1 MLSRFRTAG
10 QQTKILEALRLGSLD
25 LVIGTHRLLSDDL
38 SFKDLGLLII
48 DEEQRFGVQHKEAI
62 KKLKAS
68 VDVLTLSATPIPRT
82 LYFAMVGARSMS
94 AIETAPVNRLPIR
107 TEVLHKSDDILTKAI
122 DTEIRRSGQIFYLHN
137 RVKTIHSVARKLEAL
152 YPKLRIAVGHG
163 QMNEEALEKI
173 MTDFVAGEYD
183 ILVNSA
189 TGGARAVGPFLSMD
203 LDGYRASFD
212 KLWGYTNVVRYG
224 AKFLKDNGNIVLV
237 SGSPARKCR
246 PGQIAISSVG
256 GAVEAFARGIAPEI
270 APKRI
275 NIVSPGIIDTPMSPL
290 QGKERE
296 DYYKNTTN
304 NNLIPRAGTPDEVAT
319 GIIFAIENEFITA
332 TTIDIDGGWLIS

>member
-1 MLSRFRTAG
+1 MDINGKKAIVFGGTSG
-10 QQTKILEALRLGSLD
+10 
-25 LVIGTHRLLSDDL
+25 IG
-38 SFKDLGLLII
+38 
-48 DEEQRFGVQHKEAI
+48 
-62 KKLKAS
+62 
-68 VDVLTLSATPIPRT
+68 LSATQM
-82 LYFAMVGARSMS
+82 LSDKGAHVIALSRNPDKLKTVPKNVTTKKM
-94 AIETAPVNRLPIR
+94 N
-107 TEVLHKSDDILTKAI
+107 VLDRD
-122 DTEIRRSGQIFYLHN
+122 
-137 RVKTIHSVARKLEAL
+137 
-152 YPKLRIAVGHG
+152 
-163 QMNEEALEKI
+163 ALEK
-173 MTDFVAGEYD
+173 FFQEVGEYD

-189 TGGARAVGPFLSMD
+189 TGGTRAVGPFLSMD

-224 AKFLKDNGNIVLV
+224 TKFLKDNGNIVLV

-246 PGQIAISSVG
+246 TGQIAISSVG

-319 GIIFAIENEFITA
+319 GIIFAIENEFITG

>member
-1 MLSRFRTAG
+1 MDINGKKAIVFGGTSG
-10 QQTKILEALRLGSLD
+10 
-25 LVIGTHRLLSDDL
+25 IG
-38 SFKDLGLLII
+38 
-48 DEEQRFGVQHKEAI
+48 
-62 KKLKAS
+62 
-68 VDVLTLSATPIPRT
+68 LSATQM
-82 LYFAMVGARSMS
+82 LSDKGAHVIALSRN
-94 AIETAPVNRLPIR
+94 PDKL
-107 TEVLHKSDDILTKAI
+107 
-122 DTEIRRSGQIFYLHN
+122 
-137 RVKTIHSVARKLEAL
+137 KTI
-152 YPKLRIAVGHG
+152 PKNVTTKK
-163 QMNEEALEKI
+163 MNVLDRDALEK
-173 MTDFVAGEYD
+173 FFQEVGEYD

-224 AKFLKDNGNIVLV
+224 TKFLKDNGNIVLV

-319 GIIFAIENEFITA
+319 GIIFAIENEFITG

>member
-1 MLSRFRTAG
+1 MDIDGKKAIVFGGTSG
-10 QQTKILEALRLGSLD
+10 
-25 LVIGTHRLLSDDL
+25 IG
-38 SFKDLGLLII
+38 
-48 DEEQRFGVQHKEAI
+48 
-62 KKLKAS
+62 
-68 VDVLTLSATPIPRT
+68 LSATEM
-82 LYFAMVGARSMS
+82 LSDKGAHVVALSRNPEKLQNVPKNVVTKKM
-94 AIETAPVNRLPIR
+94 N
-107 TEVLHKSDDILTKAI
+107 VLDRD
-122 DTEIRRSGQIFYLHN
+122 
-137 RVKTIHSVARKLEAL
+137 
-152 YPKLRIAVGHG
+152 
-163 QMNEEALEKI
+163 ALEQFFEEI
-173 MTDFVAGEYD
+173 GEYD

-203 LDGYRASFD
+203 LNGYRASFD

-224 AKFLKDNGNIVLV
+224 TKFLKDNGNIVLV

-275 NIVSPGIIDTPMSPL
+275 NVVSPGIIDTPMSPL

-319 GIIFAIENEFITA
+319 GIVFAIENEFITG
-332 TTIDIDGGWLIS
+332 TTIDVDGGWLIS

>member
-1 MLSRFRTAG
+1 MDIDGKKAIVFGGTSG
-10 QQTKILEALRLGSLD
+10 
-25 LVIGTHRLLSDDL
+25 IG
-38 SFKDLGLLII
+38 
-48 DEEQRFGVQHKEAI
+48 
-62 KKLKAS
+62 
-68 VDVLTLSATPIPRT
+68 LSATQM
-82 LYFAMVGARSMS
+82 LSDKGAHVVALSRNPEKLQNVPKNVVTKKM
-94 AIETAPVNRLPIR
+94 N
-107 TEVLHKSDDILTKAI
+107 VLD
-122 DTEIRRSGQIFYLHN
+122 
-137 RVKTIHSVARKLEAL
+137 RK
-152 YPKLRIAVGHG
+152 
-163 QMNEEALEKI
+163 ALEK
-173 MTDFVAGEYD
+173 FFQEVGEYD

-224 AKFLKDNGNIVLV
+224 TKYLKNNGNIVLV

-319 GIIFAIENEFITA
+319 GIIFAIENEFITG

>member
-1 MLSRFRTAG
+1 MDINGKKAIVFGGTSG
-10 QQTKILEALRLGSLD
+10 
-25 LVIGTHRLLSDDL
+25 IG
-38 SFKDLGLLII
+38 
-48 DEEQRFGVQHKEAI
+48 
-62 KKLKAS
+62 
-68 VDVLTLSATPIPRT
+68 LSATQM
-82 LYFAMVGARSMS
+82 LSDKGARVIALSRNPDKLKNIAKNVTTKKM
-94 AIETAPVNRLPIR
+94 N
-107 TEVLHKSDDILTKAI
+107 VLDRD
-122 DTEIRRSGQIFYLHN
+122 
-137 RVKTIHSVARKLEAL
+137 
-152 YPKLRIAVGHG
+152 
-163 QMNEEALEKI
+163 ALEK
-173 MTDFVAGEYD
+173 FFQEVGEYD

-203 LDGYRASFD
+203 LDGYKASFD

-224 AKFLKDNGNIVLV
+224 TKFLKDNGNIVLV

-319 GIIFAIENEFITA
+319 GIIFAIENEFITG

>member
-1 MLSRFRTAG
+1 MDINGKKAIVFGGTSG
-10 QQTKILEALRLGSLD
+10 
-25 LVIGTHRLLSDDL
+25 IG
-38 SFKDLGLLII
+38 
-48 DEEQRFGVQHKEAI
+48 
-62 KKLKAS
+62 
-68 VDVLTLSATPIPRT
+68 LSATQM
-82 LYFAMVGARSMS
+82 LSDKGANVVALSRNPEKLQNVPKNVVTKKM
-94 AIETAPVNRLPIR
+94 N
-107 TEVLHKSDDILTKAI
+107 VLDRD
-122 DTEIRRSGQIFYLHN
+122 
-137 RVKTIHSVARKLEAL
+137 
-152 YPKLRIAVGHG
+152 
-163 QMNEEALEKI
+163 ALEQ
-173 MTDFVAGEYD
+173 FFQEVGEYD

-224 AKFLKDNGNIVLV
+224 TKFLKDNGNIVLV

-319 GIIFAIENEFITA
+319 GIIFAIENEFITG

>member
-1 MLSRFRTAG
+1 MDIDGKKAIVFGGTSG
-10 QQTKILEALRLGSLD
+10 
-25 LVIGTHRLLSDDL
+25 IG
-38 SFKDLGLLII
+38 
-48 DEEQRFGVQHKEAI
+48 
-62 KKLKAS
+62 
-68 VDVLTLSATPIPRT
+68 LSATQM
-82 LYFAMVGARSMS
+82 LSDKGAHVVALSRNPEKLQNVPKNVVTKKM
-94 AIETAPVNRLPIR
+94 N
-107 TEVLHKSDDILTKAI
+107 VLDRD
-122 DTEIRRSGQIFYLHN
+122 
-137 RVKTIHSVARKLEAL
+137 
-152 YPKLRIAVGHG
+152 
-163 QMNEEALEKI
+163 ALEQ
-173 MTDFVAGEYD
+173 FFQEVGEYD

-224 AKFLKDNGNIVLV
+224 TKYLKNNGNIVLV

-304 NNLIPRAGTPDEVAT
+304 NNLIPRAGTSDEVAT
-319 GIIFAIENEFITA
+319 GIIFAIENEFITG

>member
-1 MLSRFRTAG
+1 MDINGKKAIVFGGTSG
-10 QQTKILEALRLGSLD
+10 
-25 LVIGTHRLLSDDL
+25 IG
-38 SFKDLGLLII
+38 
-48 DEEQRFGVQHKEAI
+48 
-62 KKLKAS
+62 
-68 VDVLTLSATPIPRT
+68 LSATQM
-82 LYFAMVGARSMS
+82 LSDKGAHVIALSRNPDKLKNVPKNV
-94 AIETAPVNRLPIR
+94 T
-107 TEVLHKSDDILTKAI
+107 TK
-122 DTEIRRSGQIFYLHN
+122 
-137 RVKTIHSVARKLEAL
+137 K
-152 YPKLRIAVGHG
+152 
-163 QMNEEALEKI
+163 MNFLDRDALEK
-173 MTDFVAGEYD
+173 FFQEVGEYD

-224 AKFLKDNGNIVLV
+224 TKYLKDNGNIVLV

-319 GIIFAIENEFITA
+319 GIIFAIENEFITG

>member
-1 MLSRFRTAG
+1 MDINGKKAIVFGGTSG
-10 QQTKILEALRLGSLD
+10 
-25 LVIGTHRLLSDDL
+25 IG
-38 SFKDLGLLII
+38 
-48 DEEQRFGVQHKEAI
+48 
-62 KKLKAS
+62 
-68 VDVLTLSATPIPRT
+68 LSATQM
-82 LYFAMVGARSMS
+82 LSDKGAHVIALSRNP
-94 AIETAPVNRLPIR
+94 EKLENVPKN
-107 TEVLHKSDDILTKAI
+107 
-122 DTEIRRSGQIFYLHN
+122 
-137 RVKTIHSVARKLEAL
+137 VKTK
-152 YPKLRIAVGHG
+152 K
-163 QMNEEALEKI
+163 MNVLDRDALEK
-173 MTDFVAGEYD
+173 FFQEEGEYD

-203 LDGYRASFD
+203 LDGYKASFD

-224 AKFLKDNGNIVLV
+224 TKNLKNNGNIVLV

-319 GIIFAIENEFITA
+319 GIIFAIENEFITG

>member
-1 MLSRFRTAG
+1 MDIDGKKAIVFGGTSG
-10 QQTKILEALRLGSLD
+10 
-25 LVIGTHRLLSDDL
+25 IG
-38 SFKDLGLLII
+38 
-48 DEEQRFGVQHKEAI
+48 
-62 KKLKAS
+62 
-68 VDVLTLSATPIPRT
+68 LSATQM
-82 LYFAMVGARSMS
+82 LSDKGAHVVALSRNPEKLQNVPKNVVTKKM
-94 AIETAPVNRLPIR
+94 N
-107 TEVLHKSDDILTKAI
+107 VLDRD
-122 DTEIRRSGQIFYLHN
+122 
-137 RVKTIHSVARKLEAL
+137 
-152 YPKLRIAVGHG
+152 
-163 QMNEEALEKI
+163 ALEQ
-173 MTDFVAGEYD
+173 FFQEVGEYD

-224 AKFLKDNGNIVLV
+224 TKYLKNNGNIVLV

-296 DYYKNTTN
+296 DYYKNTTK
-304 NNLIPRAGTPDEVAT
+304 NNLITRAGTPDEVAT
-319 GIIFAIENEFITA
+319 GIIFAIENEFITG

>member
-1 MLSRFRTAG
+1 MDINGKKAIVFGGTSG
-10 QQTKILEALRLGSLD
+10 
-25 LVIGTHRLLSDDL
+25 IG
-38 SFKDLGLLII
+38 
-48 DEEQRFGVQHKEAI
+48 
-62 KKLKAS
+62 
-68 VDVLTLSATPIPRT
+68 LSATQM
-82 LYFAMVGARSMS
+82 LSDKGAHVVALSRNP
-94 AIETAPVNRLPIR
+94 EKLQNLPKNV
-107 TEVLHKSDDILTKAI
+107 TTKKMNVLDRDALIQFFQ
-122 DTEIRRSGQIFYLHN
+122 EI
-137 RVKTIHSVARKLEAL
+137 
-152 YPKLRIAVGHG
+152 
-163 QMNEEALEKI
+163 
-173 MTDFVAGEYD
+173 GEYD

-224 AKFLKDNGNIVLV
+224 TKYLTDNGNIVLV

-256 GAVEAFARGIAPEI
+256 GAVEAFARGIASEI

-319 GIIFAIENEFITA
+319 GIIFAIENEFITG

>member
-1 MLSRFRTAG
+1 MDINGKKAIVFGGTSG
-10 QQTKILEALRLGSLD
+10 
-25 LVIGTHRLLSDDL
+25 IG
-38 SFKDLGLLII
+38 
-48 DEEQRFGVQHKEAI
+48 
-62 KKLKAS
+62 
-68 VDVLTLSATPIPRT
+68 LSATQM
-82 LYFAMVGARSMS
+82 LSNKGAHVIALSRNPEKVRNVPKNVTTKKM
-94 AIETAPVNRLPIR
+94 N
-107 TEVLHKSDDILTKAI
+107 VLDRD
-122 DTEIRRSGQIFYLHN
+122 
-137 RVKTIHSVARKLEAL
+137 
-152 YPKLRIAVGHG
+152 
-163 QMNEEALEKI
+163 ALEQ
-173 MTDFVAGEYD
+173 FFQEVGEYD

-224 AKFLKDNGNIVLV
+224 TKHLKDNGNIVLV

-296 DYYKNTTN
+296 DYYNNTTK

-319 GIIFAIENEFITA
+319 GIIFAIENEFITG

>member
-1 MLSRFRTAG
+1 MDINGKKAIVFGGTSGIGLSTTRMLSDKGAHV
-10 QQTKILEALRLGSLD
+10 IALSRNP
-25 LVIGTHRLLSDDL
+25 
-38 SFKDLGLLII
+38 
-48 DEEQRFGVQHKEAI
+48 E
-62 KKLKAS
+62 
-68 VDVLTLSATPIPRT
+68 
-82 LYFAMVGARSMS
+82 
-94 AIETAPVNRLPIR
+94 
-107 TEVLHKSDDILTKAI
+107 
-122 DTEIRRSGQIFYLHN
+122 
-137 RVKTIHSVARKLEAL
+137 KLENV
-152 YPKLRIAVGHG
+152 PKNVTTKK
-163 QMNEEALEKI
+163 MNVLDRDALEK
-173 MTDFVAGEYD
+173 FFQEEGEYD

-203 LDGYRASFD
+203 LDGYKASFD

-224 AKFLKDNGNIVLV
+224 TKYLKDNGNIVLV

-304 NNLIPRAGTPDEVAT
+304 NNIIPRAGTPDEVAI
-319 GIIFAIENEFITA
+319 GIIFAIENEFITG

>member
-1 MLSRFRTAG
+1 MDIDGKKAIVFGGTSG
-10 QQTKILEALRLGSLD
+10 
-25 LVIGTHRLLSDDL
+25 IG
-38 SFKDLGLLII
+38 
-48 DEEQRFGVQHKEAI
+48 
-62 KKLKAS
+62 
-68 VDVLTLSATPIPRT
+68 LSATQM
-82 LYFAMVGARSMS
+82 LSDKGAHVVALSRNPEKLQNVPKNVVTKKMD
-94 AIETAPVNRLPIR
+94 
-107 TEVLHKSDDILTKAI
+107 VLDRD
-122 DTEIRRSGQIFYLHN
+122 
-137 RVKTIHSVARKLEAL
+137 
-152 YPKLRIAVGHG
+152 
-163 QMNEEALEKI
+163 ALEQ
-173 MTDFVAGEYD
+173 FFQEVGEYD

-224 AKFLKDNGNIVLV
+224 TKYLKNNGNIVLV

-319 GIIFAIENEFITA
+319 GIIFAIENEFITG

>member
-1 MLSRFRTAG
+1 MDINGKKAIVFGGTSG
-10 QQTKILEALRLGSLD
+10 
-25 LVIGTHRLLSDDL
+25 IG
-38 SFKDLGLLII
+38 
-48 DEEQRFGVQHKEAI
+48 
-62 KKLKAS
+62 
-68 VDVLTLSATPIPRT
+68 LSATQM
-82 LYFAMVGARSMS
+82 LSDKGAHVIALSRNPDKLKNIAKNVTTKKM
-94 AIETAPVNRLPIR
+94 N
-107 TEVLHKSDDILTKAI
+107 VLDWD
-122 DTEIRRSGQIFYLHN
+122 
-137 RVKTIHSVARKLEAL
+137 
-152 YPKLRIAVGHG
+152 
-163 QMNEEALEKI
+163 ALEK
-173 MTDFVAGEYD
+173 FFQEVGEYD

-224 AKFLKDNGNIVLV
+224 TKFLKDNGNIVLV

-246 PGQIAISSVG
+246 PGQNAISSVG

-319 GIIFAIENEFITA
+319 GIIFAIENEFITG

>member
-1 MLSRFRTAG
+1 MDINGKKAIVFGGTSG
-10 QQTKILEALRLGSLD
+10 
-25 LVIGTHRLLSDDL
+25 IG
-38 SFKDLGLLII
+38 
-48 DEEQRFGVQHKEAI
+48 
-62 KKLKAS
+62 
-68 VDVLTLSATPIPRT
+68 LSATQM
-82 LYFAMVGARSMS
+82 LSDKGAHVIALSRNPNKLTNVPKNVTTKKM
-94 AIETAPVNRLPIR
+94 N
-107 TEVLHKSDDILTKAI
+107 VLDRD
-122 DTEIRRSGQIFYLHN
+122 
-137 RVKTIHSVARKLEAL
+137 
-152 YPKLRIAVGHG
+152 
-163 QMNEEALEKI
+163 ALEK
-173 MTDFVAGEYD
+173 FFQEVGEYD

-203 LDGYRASFD
+203 LDGYKASFD

-224 AKFLKDNGNIVLV
+224 TKFLKDNGNIVLV

-319 GIIFAIENEFITA
+319 GIIFAIENEFITG

>member
-1 MLSRFRTAG
+1 MDINGKKAIVFGGTSG
-10 QQTKILEALRLGSLD
+10 
-25 LVIGTHRLLSDDL
+25 IG
-38 SFKDLGLLII
+38 
-48 DEEQRFGVQHKEAI
+48 
-62 KKLKAS
+62 
-68 VDVLTLSATPIPRT
+68 LSATQM
-82 LYFAMVGARSMS
+82 LSDKGAHVIALSRNPDKLKNVPKNVTTKKM
-94 AIETAPVNRLPIR
+94 N
-107 TEVLHKSDDILTKAI
+107 VLDRD
-122 DTEIRRSGQIFYLHN
+122 
-137 RVKTIHSVARKLEAL
+137 
-152 YPKLRIAVGHG
+152 
-163 QMNEEALEKI
+163 ALEK
-173 MTDFVAGEYD
+173 FFQEVGEYD

-189 TGGARAVGPFLSMD
+189 TGGTRAVGPFLSMD

-224 AKFLKDNGNIVLV
+224 TKFLKDNGNIVLV

-319 GIIFAIENEFITA
+319 GIIFAIENEFITG

>member
-1 MLSRFRTAG
+1 MDINGKKAIVFGGTSG
-10 QQTKILEALRLGSLD
+10 
-25 LVIGTHRLLSDDL
+25 IG
-38 SFKDLGLLII
+38 
-48 DEEQRFGVQHKEAI
+48 
-62 KKLKAS
+62 
-68 VDVLTLSATPIPRT
+68 LSATQM
-82 LYFAMVGARSMS
+82 LSDKGAHVIALSRN
-94 AIETAPVNRLPIR
+94 P
-107 TEVLHKSDDILTKAI
+107 D
-122 DTEIRRSGQIFYLHN
+122 
-137 RVKTIHSVARKLEAL
+137 KLENV
-152 YPKLRIAVGHG
+152 PKNVTTKK
-163 QMNEEALEKI
+163 MNVLDRDALEK
-173 MTDFVAGEYD
+173 FFQEEGEYD

-189 TGGARAVGPFLSMD
+189 TGGTRAVGPFLSMD

-224 AKFLKDNGNIVLV
+224 TKFLKDNGNIVLV

-319 GIIFAIENEFITA
+319 GIIFAIENEFITG

>member
-1 MLSRFRTAG
+1 MDINGKKAIVFGGTSG
-10 QQTKILEALRLGSLD
+10 
-25 LVIGTHRLLSDDL
+25 IG
-38 SFKDLGLLII
+38 
-48 DEEQRFGVQHKEAI
+48 
-62 KKLKAS
+62 
-68 VDVLTLSATPIPRT
+68 LSATQM
-82 LYFAMVGARSMS
+82 LSDKGAHVIALSRNPDKFKNVPQNVTTKKM
-94 AIETAPVNRLPIR
+94 N
-107 TEVLHKSDDILTKAI
+107 VLDRD
-122 DTEIRRSGQIFYLHN
+122 
-137 RVKTIHSVARKLEAL
+137 
-152 YPKLRIAVGHG
+152 
-163 QMNEEALEKI
+163 ALEK
-173 MTDFVAGEYD
+173 FFQEVGEYD

-224 AKFLKDNGNIVLV
+224 TKFLKDNGNIVLV

-319 GIIFAIENEFITA
+319 GIIFAIENEFITG

>member
-1 MLSRFRTAG
+1 MDINGKKAIVFGGTSG
-10 QQTKILEALRLGSLD
+10 
-25 LVIGTHRLLSDDL
+25 IG
-38 SFKDLGLLII
+38 
-48 DEEQRFGVQHKEAI
+48 
-62 KKLKAS
+62 
-68 VDVLTLSATPIPRT
+68 LSATQM
-82 LYFAMVGARSMS
+82 LSDKGAHVIALSRN
-94 AIETAPVNRLPIR
+94 PDKL
-107 TEVLHKSDDILTKAI
+107 
-122 DTEIRRSGQIFYLHN
+122 
-137 RVKTIHSVARKLEAL
+137 KTI
-152 YPKLRIAVGHG
+152 PKNVTTKK
-163 QMNEEALEKI
+163 MNVLDRDALEK
-173 MTDFVAGEYD
+173 FFQEVGEYD

-189 TGGARAVGPFLSMD
+189 TGGTRAVGPFLSMD

-224 AKFLKDNGNIVLV
+224 TKFLKDNGNIVLV

-275 NIVSPGIIDTPMSPL
+275 NVVSPGIIDTPMSPL

-319 GIIFAIENEFITA
+319 GIIFAIENEFITG

>member
-1 MLSRFRTAG
+1 MDINGKKAIVFGGTSG
-10 QQTKILEALRLGSLD
+10 
-25 LVIGTHRLLSDDL
+25 IG
-38 SFKDLGLLII
+38 
-48 DEEQRFGVQHKEAI
+48 
-62 KKLKAS
+62 
-68 VDVLTLSATPIPRT
+68 LSATQM
-82 LYFAMVGARSMS
+82 LSDKGAHVIALSRNPDKLKNVPKNVTTKKMD
-94 AIETAPVNRLPIR
+94 
-107 TEVLHKSDDILTKAI
+107 VLDRD
-122 DTEIRRSGQIFYLHN
+122 
-137 RVKTIHSVARKLEAL
+137 
-152 YPKLRIAVGHG
+152 
-163 QMNEEALEKI
+163 ALEK
-173 MTDFVAGEYD
+173 FFQEVGEYD

-224 AKFLKDNGNIVLV
+224 TKFLKNNGNIVLV

>member
-1 MLSRFRTAG
+1 MDINGKKAIVFGGTSG
-10 QQTKILEALRLGSLD
+10 
-25 LVIGTHRLLSDDL
+25 IG
-38 SFKDLGLLII
+38 
-48 DEEQRFGVQHKEAI
+48 
-62 KKLKAS
+62 
-68 VDVLTLSATPIPRT
+68 LSATQM
-82 LYFAMVGARSMS
+82 LSDKGAHVIALSRNPDKLKNVPKNVTTKKMD
-94 AIETAPVNRLPIR
+94 
-107 TEVLHKSDDILTKAI
+107 VLDRD
-122 DTEIRRSGQIFYLHN
+122 
-137 RVKTIHSVARKLEAL
+137 
-152 YPKLRIAVGHG
+152 
-163 QMNEEALEKI
+163 ALEK
-173 MTDFVAGEYD
+173 FFQEVGEYD

-212 KLWGYTNVVRYG
+212 KLWGYTNVVRFG
-224 AKFLKDNGNIVLV
+224 TKFLKDSGNIVLV

>member
-1 MLSRFRTAG
+1 MDIDGKKAIVFGGTSG
-10 QQTKILEALRLGSLD
+10 
-25 LVIGTHRLLSDDL
+25 IG
-38 SFKDLGLLII
+38 
-48 DEEQRFGVQHKEAI
+48 
-62 KKLKAS
+62 
-68 VDVLTLSATPIPRT
+68 LSATQM
-82 LYFAMVGARSMS
+82 LSDKGAHVVALSRNPEKLQNVPKNVVTKKM
-94 AIETAPVNRLPIR
+94 N
-107 TEVLHKSDDILTKAI
+107 VLDRD
-122 DTEIRRSGQIFYLHN
+122 
-137 RVKTIHSVARKLEAL
+137 
-152 YPKLRIAVGHG
+152 
-163 QMNEEALEKI
+163 ALEQ
-173 MTDFVAGEYD
+173 FFQEVGEYD

-203 LDGYRASFD
+203 LDGYRSSFD

-224 AKFLKDNGNIVLV
+224 TKFLKDNGNIVLV

-319 GIIFAIENEFITA
+319 GIIFAIENEFITG

>member
-1 MLSRFRTAG
+1 MDINGKKAIVFGGTSG
-10 QQTKILEALRLGSLD
+10 
-25 LVIGTHRLLSDDL
+25 IG
-38 SFKDLGLLII
+38 
-48 DEEQRFGVQHKEAI
+48 
-62 KKLKAS
+62 
-68 VDVLTLSATPIPRT
+68 LSATQM
-82 LYFAMVGARSMS
+82 LSDKGAHVIALSRDPDKLKNVPKNVTTKKM
-94 AIETAPVNRLPIR
+94 N
-107 TEVLHKSDDILTKAI
+107 VLDRD
-122 DTEIRRSGQIFYLHN
+122 
-137 RVKTIHSVARKLEAL
+137 
-152 YPKLRIAVGHG
+152 
-163 QMNEEALEKI
+163 ALEK
-173 MTDFVAGEYD
+173 FFQEEGEYD

-203 LDGYRASFD
+203 LDGYKASFD

-224 AKFLKDNGNIVLV
+224 TKFLKDNGNIVLV

-319 GIIFAIENEFITA
+319 GIIFAIENEFITG

>member
-1 MLSRFRTAG
+1 MDINGKKAIVFGGTSG
-10 QQTKILEALRLGSLD
+10 
-25 LVIGTHRLLSDDL
+25 IG
-38 SFKDLGLLII
+38 
-48 DEEQRFGVQHKEAI
+48 
-62 KKLKAS
+62 
-68 VDVLTLSATPIPRT
+68 LSATQM
-82 LYFAMVGARSMS
+82 LSDKGAHIIALSRNPDKLKNVPKNVTTKKM
-94 AIETAPVNRLPIR
+94 N
-107 TEVLHKSDDILTKAI
+107 VLDRD
-122 DTEIRRSGQIFYLHN
+122 
-137 RVKTIHSVARKLEAL
+137 
-152 YPKLRIAVGHG
+152 
-163 QMNEEALEKI
+163 ALEK
-173 MTDFVAGEYD
+173 FFQEVGEYD

-203 LDGYRASFD
+203 LDGYKASFD

-224 AKFLKDNGNIVLV
+224 TKFLKDNGNIVLV

-319 GIIFAIENEFITA
+319 GIIFAIENEFITG

>member
-1 MLSRFRTAG
+1 MRALRKSDKGAHVVALSRNPEKL
-10 QQTKILEALRLGSLD
+10 QNVPKNVVTKKMNVLD
-25 LVIGTHRLLSDDL
+25 RD
-38 SFKDLGLLII
+38 
-48 DEEQRFGVQHKEAI
+48 
-62 KKLKAS
+62 
-68 VDVLTLSATPIPRT
+68 
-82 LYFAMVGARSMS
+82 
-94 AIETAPVNRLPIR
+94 
-107 TEVLHKSDDILTKAI
+107 
-122 DTEIRRSGQIFYLHN
+122 
-137 RVKTIHSVARKLEAL
+137 
-152 YPKLRIAVGHG
+152 
-163 QMNEEALEKI
+163 ALEQ
-173 MTDFVAGEYD
+173 FFQEVGEYD

-224 AKFLKDNGNIVLV
+224 TKYLKNNGNIVLV

-319 GIIFAIENEFITA
+319 GIIFAIENEFITG

>member
-1 MLSRFRTAG
+1 MDINGKKAIVFGGTSG
-10 QQTKILEALRLGSLD
+10 
-25 LVIGTHRLLSDDL
+25 IG
-38 SFKDLGLLII
+38 
-48 DEEQRFGVQHKEAI
+48 
-62 KKLKAS
+62 
-68 VDVLTLSATPIPRT
+68 LSATQM
-82 LYFAMVGARSMS
+82 LSDKGAHVIALSRNPEKLQNVPKNVVTKKM
-94 AIETAPVNRLPIR
+94 N
-107 TEVLHKSDDILTKAI
+107 VLD
-122 DTEIRRSGQIFYLHN
+122 RN
-137 RVKTIHSVARKLEAL
+137 
-152 YPKLRIAVGHG
+152 
-163 QMNEEALEKI
+163 ALEQ
-173 MTDFVAGEYD
+173 FFQEEGEYD

-189 TGGARAVGPFLSMD
+189 TGGARAVGSFLSMD

-224 AKFLKDNGNIVLV
+224 TKYLKDNGNIVLV

-290 QGKERE
+290 KGKERE

-319 GIIFAIENEFITA
+319 GIIFAIENEFITG

>member
-1 MLSRFRTAG
+1 MDINGKKAIVFGGTSG
-10 QQTKILEALRLGSLD
+10 
-25 LVIGTHRLLSDDL
+25 IG
-38 SFKDLGLLII
+38 
-48 DEEQRFGVQHKEAI
+48 
-62 KKLKAS
+62 
-68 VDVLTLSATPIPRT
+68 LSATQM
-82 LYFAMVGARSMS
+82 LSDKGAHVIALSRNPEKVRNVPKNVTTKKM
-94 AIETAPVNRLPIR
+94 N
-107 TEVLHKSDDILTKAI
+107 VLDRD
-122 DTEIRRSGQIFYLHN
+122 
-137 RVKTIHSVARKLEAL
+137 
-152 YPKLRIAVGHG
+152 
-163 QMNEEALEKI
+163 ALEQ
-173 MTDFVAGEYD
+173 FFQEVGEYD

-224 AKFLKDNGNIVLV
+224 TKHLKDNGNIVLV
-237 SGSPARKCR
+237 SGYPARKCR

-296 DYYKNTTN
+296 DYYNNTTK

-319 GIIFAIENEFITA
+319 GIIFAIENEFITG

>member
-1 MLSRFRTAG
+1 MDINGKKAIVFGGTSG
-10 QQTKILEALRLGSLD
+10 
-25 LVIGTHRLLSDDL
+25 IG
-38 SFKDLGLLII
+38 
-48 DEEQRFGVQHKEAI
+48 
-62 KKLKAS
+62 
-68 VDVLTLSATPIPRT
+68 LSATQM
-82 LYFAMVGARSMS
+82 LSDKGAHVIALSRNPEKLQNVPKNVASKKM
-94 AIETAPVNRLPIR
+94 N
-107 TEVLHKSDDILTKAI
+107 VLD
-122 DTEIRRSGQIFYLHN
+122 RN
-137 RVKTIHSVARKLEAL
+137 
-152 YPKLRIAVGHG
+152 
-163 QMNEEALEKI
+163 ALEQ
-173 MTDFVAGEYD
+173 FFQEEGEYD

-224 AKFLKDNGNIVLV
+224 TKHLKDNGNIVLV

-319 GIIFAIENEFITA
+319 GIIFAIENEFITG

>member
-1 MLSRFRTAG
+1 MDINGKKAIVFGGTSG
-10 QQTKILEALRLGSLD
+10 
-25 LVIGTHRLLSDDL
+25 IG
-38 SFKDLGLLII
+38 
-48 DEEQRFGVQHKEAI
+48 
-62 KKLKAS
+62 
-68 VDVLTLSATPIPRT
+68 LSATQM
-82 LYFAMVGARSMS
+82 LSDKGAHVIALSRNPDKLKNVPKNVTTKKM
-94 AIETAPVNRLPIR
+94 N
-107 TEVLHKSDDILTKAI
+107 VL
-122 DTEIRRSGQIFYLHN
+122 
-137 RVKTIHSVARKLEAL
+137 ARD
-152 YPKLRIAVGHG
+152 
-163 QMNEEALEKI
+163 ALEKFFQEV
-173 MTDFVAGEYD
+173 DEYD

-203 LDGYRASFD
+203 LDGYKASFD

-224 AKFLKDNGNIVLV
+224 TKFLKDNGNIVLV

-319 GIIFAIENEFITA
+319 GIIFAIENEFITG

>member
-1 MLSRFRTAG
+1 MDINGKKAIVFGGTSGIGLSASQMLSDKGAHVIALSRNPEKVRNVPKNVT
-10 QQTKILEALRLGSLD
+10 TKKMNVLD
-25 LVIGTHRLLSDDL
+25 R
-38 SFKDLGLLII
+38 
-48 DEEQRFGVQHKEAI
+48 
-62 KKLKAS
+62 
-68 VDVLTLSATPIPRT
+68 
-82 LYFAMVGARSMS
+82 
-94 AIETAPVNRLPIR
+94 N
-107 TEVLHKSDDILTKAI
+107 
-122 DTEIRRSGQIFYLHN
+122 
-137 RVKTIHSVARKLEAL
+137 
-152 YPKLRIAVGHG
+152 
-163 QMNEEALEKI
+163 ALEQ
-173 MTDFVAGEYD
+173 FFQEEGEYD

-224 AKFLKDNGNIVLV
+224 TKHLKDNGNIVLV

-296 DYYKNTTN
+296 DYYNNTTK

-319 GIIFAIENEFITA
+319 GIIFAIENEFITG

>member
-1 MLSRFRTAG
+1 MDIDGKKAIVFGGTSG
-10 QQTKILEALRLGSLD
+10 
-25 LVIGTHRLLSDDL
+25 IG
-38 SFKDLGLLII
+38 
-48 DEEQRFGVQHKEAI
+48 
-62 KKLKAS
+62 
-68 VDVLTLSATPIPRT
+68 LSATQM
-82 LYFAMVGARSMS
+82 LSDKGAHVVALSRNPEKLQNVPKNVVTKKM
-94 AIETAPVNRLPIR
+94 N
-107 TEVLHKSDDILTKAI
+107 VLDRD
-122 DTEIRRSGQIFYLHN
+122 
-137 RVKTIHSVARKLEAL
+137 
-152 YPKLRIAVGHG
+152 
-163 QMNEEALEKI
+163 ALEQ
-173 MTDFVAGEYD
+173 FFQEVGEYD

-224 AKFLKDNGNIVLV
+224 TKYLKNNGNIVLV

-256 GAVEAFARGIAPEI
+256 GAVEAFARGMAPEI

-319 GIIFAIENEFITA
+319 GIIFAIENEFITG